1 MNHVEQRAH
10 GVDVQAPDHGRFFGV
25 GFRDDHAGNL
35 SSAGFDG
42 NGEGATDA
50 AHTAVE
56 REFSDEKAI
65 RHFFFGEASV
75 GSDDAESHR
84 QVESGAFFLDVGGCE
99 IDGDVRGRDVVAAVF
114 QRGADAVAAFAH
126 SCVRQADGVE
136 VVLIALDARAVDF
149 YLNNIGID
157 AVNCCA

>member
-25 GFRDDHAGNL
+25 GFRDDHAGNF
-35 SSAGFDG
+35 SSAGFDS

-50 AHTAVE
+50 AHAAVK

-65 RHFFFGEASV
+65 RHFFLSKASV
-75 GSDDAESHR
+75 GSDDAEGHG
-84 QVESGAFFLDVGGCE
+84 QVESGTFFLDVG
-99 IDGDVRGRDVVAAVF
+99 GRDVVAAVL